1 MSEPNP
7 YDPPKVAVAPTKVDL
22 LKSKSFRKEKFQF
35 AAMLLLGAVLISLP
49 TILPP
54 GDMIRDFIALGMTGI
69 GLTFLISAIFN

>member
-1 MSEPNP
+1 
-7 YDPPKVAVAPTKVDL
+7 
-22 LKSKSFRKEKFQF
+22 
-35 AAMLLLGAVLISLP
+35 MLLLGAVLISLP